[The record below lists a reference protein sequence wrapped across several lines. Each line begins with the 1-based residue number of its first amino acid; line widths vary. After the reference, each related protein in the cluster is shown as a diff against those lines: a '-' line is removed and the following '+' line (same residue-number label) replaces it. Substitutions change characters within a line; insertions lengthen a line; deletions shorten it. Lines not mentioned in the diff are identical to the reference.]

1 MMDNHRARHHDE
13 PILAVWRR
21 STTDS
26 VCRLPRVGILNV
38 TLSKEF
44 LFWWTALA
52 LSIAVTLYKAAQR
65 FPLQL
70 D

>member
-1 MMDNHRARHHDE
+1 MSLYRK
-13 PILAVWRR
+13 
-21 STTDS
+21 T
-26 VCRLPRVGILNV
+26 
-38 TLSKEF
+38 F